1 MKIVC
6 IGGGAA
12 GLYFSILMKKQDP
25 THEITVIERNRPYD
39 TFGWGVVF
47 SDATLSNFVR
57 ADEPTARTIL
67 QSFNHWDDI
76 DVRIK
81 GKSMISGGHGFC
93 GIGRKRLLNILQ
105 ERCEE
110 LGVKLVF
117 ETDVKDDQEIAAE
130 YGADLIIASD
140 GLNSAIRTRYADTFK
155 PDIDTRVCKFVW
167 LGTKKI
173 FKDFTFIF
181 EETEFGWFQ
190 AHVYQFDGDT
200 STFIIE
206 TPEDV
211 WRAAGLEDM
220 SQEDAIAFCEKLFAK
235 DLEGAKLM
243 SNATHLR
250 GSANWIKFPRV
261 ICENWTQ
268 WNTINGKEVPVVL
281 MGDSAHTAHFSIG
294 SGTKLAMED
303 AIDLAKFMS
312 EAGTR
317 TMPEILADYQAI
329 RGVEV
334 IKIQSA
340 AKNAMEWFENA
351 AQYTHMEP
359 EQFNYSLLTRSQR
372 ISHDNLKIRDAKF
385 VEDYEKWFATK
396 AFADAGIPLPKSG
409 AHIPPMFTPFKVRD
423 VVLQNRIVVSP
434 MAQYSCVDGLADGAD
449 GELRAGPA
457 EEEAEGAAEQAE
469 DRGLGEPGASDGA
482 LLDAERA
489 EDGDFAAATNHRAV
503 EGLENQ
509 IQADEE
515 RDEGQDGEIEAEGA
529 RHPVVEASLE
539 AQGKAFAANDCDLSA
554 ERAGRIAVVT
564 GPNMA
569 GKSTFLRQNALIVLL
584 AQAGMEAVQIDAVVD
599 RVHPSGWQAGG
610 EKQAGEFAT
619 ACDDGTRARQAI
631 EDDFGGPAPA
641 GRFEVTP
648 TTRPDGGG
656 GLMSVM
662 RGGRVFEKIG
672 VNVSAVHGT
681 LAERAQKSMAARG
694 VPGMDKDPR
703 FWASG
708 ISLVAHM
715 QNPHAPAI
723 HLNTRMFWTPHA
735 AWFGGGTDL
744 NPCIEYAADT
754 QHFHATLQAACDGHS
769 PDYYQRFKAWADC
782 ARWSTAR
789 RVSGRSLVL
798 SRVSHGLL

>member
-1 MKIVC
+1 
-6 IGGGAA
+6 
-12 GLYFSILMKKQDP
+12 MKKQDP
-25 THEITVIERNRPYD
+25 SHEITVIERNRPYD

-47 SDATLSNFVR
+47 SDATLSNFVK
-57 ADEPTARTIL
+57 ADEETARTIL

-117 ETDVKDDQEIAAE
+117 ETDVKDDQQIAAE

-140 GLNSAIRTRYADTFK
+140 GLNSAIRTRYADTYK
-155 PDIDTRVCKFVW
+155 PDIDTRVCRFVW

-173 FKDFTFIF
+173 FKDFTFVF

-190 AHVYQFDGDT
+190 AHIYQFDGDT

-220 SQEDAIAFCEKLFAK
+220 SQEEAIAFCEKLFAK

-396 AFADAGIPLPKSG
+396 DFADAGVPLPKSG
-409 AHIPPMFTPFKVRD
+409 AHIPPMFTPF
-423 VVLQNRIVVSP
+423 
-434 MAQYSCVDGLADGAD
+434 
-449 GELRAGPA
+449 
-457 EEEAEGAAEQAE
+457 
-469 DRGLGEPGASDGA
+469 
-482 LLDAERA
+482 
-489 EDGDFAAATNHRAV
+489 
-503 EGLENQ
+503 
-509 IQADEE
+509 
-515 RDEGQDGEIEAEGA
+515 
-529 RHPVVEASLE
+529 
-539 AQGKAFAANDCDLSA
+539 
-554 ERAGRIAVVT
+554 
-564 GPNMA
+564 
-569 GKSTFLRQNALIVLL
+569 
-584 AQAGMEAVQIDAVVD
+584 
-599 RVHPSGWQAGG
+599 
-610 EKQAGEFAT
+610 
-619 ACDDGTRARQAI
+619 
-631 EDDFGGPAPA
+631 
-641 GRFEVTP
+641 
-648 TTRPDGGG
+648 
-656 GLMSVM
+656 
-662 RGGRVFEKIG
+662 
-672 VNVSAVHGT
+672 
-681 LAERAQKSMAARG
+681 
-694 VPGMDKDPR
+694 
-703 FWASG
+703 
-708 ISLVAHM
+708 
-715 QNPHAPAI
+715 
-723 HLNTRMFWTPHA
+723 
-735 AWFGGGTDL
+735 
-744 NPCIEYAADT
+744 
-754 QHFHATLQAACDGHS
+754 
-769 PDYYQRFKAWADC
+769 
-782 ARWSTAR
+782 
-789 RVSGRSLVL
+789 
-798 SRVSHGLL
+798 

>member
-25 THEITVIERNRPYD
+25 SHEITVIERNRPYD

-57 ADEPTARTIL
+57 ADEPTAKTIL

-117 ETDVKDDQEIAAE
+117 ETDVKDDQEIAVE

-140 GLNSAIRTRYADTFK
+140 GLNSAIRTRYADTYK

-211 WRAAGLEDM
+211 WRRAGLEDM
-220 SQEDAIAFCEKLFAK
+220 SQEEAIAFCENLFAK

-243 SNATHLR
+243 SNASHLR
-250 GSANWIKFPRV
+250 GSTNWIQFPRV

-268 WNTINGKEVPVVL
+268 WNDINGKQVPVVL

-303 AIDLAKFMS
+303 AIDLSKFMND
-312 EAGTR
+312 AGSR
-317 TMPEILADYQAI
+317 SMAEILADYQAI

-340 AKNAMEWFENA
+340 AKNAMEWFEDA
-351 AQYTHMEP
+351 AQYTNMEP

-372 ISHDNLKIRDAKF
+372 ISHDNLKLRDAKF

-396 AFADAGIPLPKSG
+396 AFADAGVPLPKTG

-434 MAQYSCVDGLADGAD
+434 MAQYSCVDGLADDYHLVHLGARAMGGAALVMTEMTCVSADGRITPGCPGMYKSEHLTGWTRIVNFVHGNSEAKIGMQIGHAGAKASTRLAWEGIDQPLKEGNWPIISASPQQYIEGVSQTAREMDRKDMDRVKADFIRAVKDADQAGFDWLEIHAAHGYLLSSFISPLTNQRTDEYGGSLENRMRFPIEIFKAVREVWPQGKPISVRISAHDWTPGGIRPADAVDIAKAFKVAGAD
-449 GELRAGPA
+449 IIDCSSGQVSKKEKPIYGRMFQTPFADRIRNQANIPTIAVGAIFEADNANTIIAAGRADLCAVARPHLANPA
-457 EEEAEGAAEQAE
+457 WILTEGAKS
-469 DRGLGEPGASDGA
+469 GYSDVPWPKQYVA
-482 LLDAERA
+482 AKIQLERNL
-489 EDGDFAAATNHRAV
+489 EREKQQAAAAKGAMSF
-503 EGLENQ
+503 EQ
-509 IQADEE
+509 ITQIF
-515 RDEGQDGEIEAEGA
+515 GE
-529 RHPVVEASLE
+529 V
-539 AQGKAFAANDCDLSA
+539 
-554 ERAGRIAVVT
+554 
-564 GPNMA
+564 
-569 GKSTFLRQNALIVLL
+569 
-584 AQAGMEAVQIDAVVD
+584 
-599 RVHPSGWQAGG
+599 
-610 EKQAGEFAT
+610 
-619 ACDDGTRARQAI
+619 
-631 EDDFGGPAPA
+631 
-641 GRFEVTP
+641 
-648 TTRPDGGG
+648 
-656 GLMSVM
+656 
-662 RGGRVFEKIG
+662 
-672 VNVSAVHGT
+672 
-681 LAERAQKSMAARG
+681 
-694 VPGMDKDPR
+694 
-703 FWASG
+703 
-708 ISLVAHM
+708 
-715 QNPHAPAI
+715 
-723 HLNTRMFWTPHA
+723 
-735 AWFGGGTDL
+735 
-744 NPCIEYAADT
+744 
-754 QHFHATLQAACDGHS
+754 
-769 PDYYQRFKAWADC
+769 
-782 ARWSTAR
+782 
-789 RVSGRSLVL
+789 
-798 SRVSHGLL
+798 